1 MEVFCMPRPFKVPA
15 YQLHR
20 QTGQA
25 RVKIA
30 GRDHYL
36 GPHGSEESKL
46 RYEELVR
53 KLLTDREKA
62 DLARRV
68 EISSSLTI
76 AELVAAYKRFARSY
90 YVKNCRPT
98 NEFGNVALALEPVWR
113 RHGYEFVTQFGPK
126 ALKAIREGWVAAG
139 LVRTQVNKRVERVR
153 RMFAWGVAEELIPV
167 EVLQALRTVK
177 GLTRGRTEARE
188 GEKVRPV
195 PDAAVDAIR
204 PHVSR
209 QVWAMVELQ
218 RLTGAR
224 PGEVVIMRTCDLVT
238 TGKVWEY
245 RPASHKSEHRER
257 DRVIYIGPQAQE
269 VLRPWLRPELEA
281 YLFQPRESE
290 AARLAAIR
298 AARKSKV
305 QPSQRCRKRARPRKV
320 PGERY
325 TTVSYRRAIER
336 ACNRAF
342 PHPTLAGPLESQ
354 LDANQ
359 AAELRGWRKAH
370 RWHPHQLRH
379 SAATRLRRE
388 FGLDTARAVLGHS
401 SPVVTEI
408 YAEMDR
414 AKAIEA
420 MGKIG

>member
-1 MEVFCMPRPFKVPA
+1 MPRHFKIPT
-15 YQLHR
+15 YQFHR
-20 QTGQA
+20 GTGQA
-25 RVKIA
+25 RVKID

-36 GPHGSEESKL
+36 GPHGSDESKR

-53 KLLTDREKA
+53 KLLTDRERA
-62 DLARRV
+62 ALARRA

-90 YVKNCRPT
+90 YVKNGRPT
-98 NEFGNVALALEPVWR
+98 NEFGNVAVALDPVWR

-153 RMFAWGVAEELIPV
+153 RMFAWGVAEELVPV
-167 EVLQALRTVK
+167 DVLTALRTVK
-177 GLTRGRTEARE
+177 GLARGRTEARE
-188 GEKVRPV
+188 GEKVRPAY
-195 PDAAVDAIR
+195 DAAVDAIR

-238 TGKVWEY
+238 AGKVWEY
-245 RPASHKSEHRER
+245 RPASHKTEHRDR
-257 DRVIYIGPQAQE
+257 DRVIFLGPQAQE
-269 VLRPWLRPELEA
+269 VVKPWLKTDLAA
-281 YLFQPRESE
+281 YLFSPAE
-290 AARLAAIR
+290 AMAELWVRR
-298 AARKSKV
+298 RSGRKTPLT
-305 QPSQRCRKRARPRKV
+305 PSQRGRKRVRRPAKAPRD
-320 PGERY
+320 RY
-325 TTVSYRRAIER
+325 TVTSY
-336 ACNRAF
+336 NRAVREGIAKANRARKEGEPEI
-342 PHPTLAGPLESQ
+342 PHWSV
-354 LDANQ
+354 
-359 AAELRGWRKAH
+359 
-370 RWHPHQLRH
+370 HQLRH

-388 FGLDTARAVLGHS
+388 FGLDVARAVLGHS
-401 SPVVTEI
+401 SPVVTEV

-414 AKAIEA
+414 AKAAEA